1 MINDV
6 VNAIQH
12 AYGLC
17 SSSIVRS
24 LHLIPFNRIIYLP
37 LSREGPAHRPTLSMD
52 CANQYRGSRRR
63 RLRIS
68 NLVFAFLAI
77 FIVQFVPDTQAIS
90 RGSGGQYSHKPSYYD
105 TLGVS
110 RTADQKEIKKAYR
123 KLALRMHPD
132 KGGDEEKFKELSKA
146 YDTLSDDK
154 KRKLYDQFGE
164 EAVEGGAGP
173 NMSSHGHPF
182 RNGQG
187 FSFNNGAGNSQGFS
201 FNDAVG
207 NIDLSDILRQMMGGQ
222 MGGQMPG
229 NKSRQKSSAEKKTK
243 VYTHRV
249 GCTLEELAV
258 GETKKLKMTLKGKQK
273 IYNINLKP
281 GWKAGTKVTFQG
293 KNGLPTMV
301 FVIEELPHKYFER
314 RGDDLYYKHYIPE
327 SLASS
332 EINLNM
338 LLPSG
343 EQFSRSVFID
353 RGKSDT
359 LLANGKRLVI
369 PSKGMPIK
377 GGPERGNLIVEFRVG
392 KSAPRKG

>member
-1 MINDV
+1 
-6 VNAIQH
+6 
-12 AYGLC
+12 
-17 SSSIVRS
+17 
-24 LHLIPFNRIIYLP
+24 
-37 LSREGPAHRPTLSMD
+37 MD
-52 CANQYRGSRRR
+52 CRNQYRGSRRR
-63 RLRIS
+63 RLRVS
-68 NLVFAFLAI
+68 NLVLALLAI

-90 RGSGGQYSHKPSYYD
+90 RGGGGQYSQKPSYYD

-110 RTADQKEIKKAYR
+110 KTADQKEIKKAYR

-146 YDTLSDDK
+146 YDTLSDEK
-154 KRKLYDQFGE
+154 KRELYDQFGE
-164 EAVEGGAGP
+164 EGVEGGAAP
-173 NMSSHGHPF
+173 NMSSQGNPF

-187 FSFNNGAGNSQGFS
+187 FSFNNAAGNSQGFS
-201 FNDAVG
+201 FNDAAG
-207 NIDLSDILRQMMGGQ
+207 NIDLSDILRQMMGG

-229 NKSRQKSSAEKKTK
+229 NKPRQRSTAEKTTK

-249 GCTLEELAV
+249 RCTLEELAV
-258 GETKKLKMTLKGKQK
+258 GEKKKLKMTLKGKQK

-281 GWKAGTKVTFQG
+281 GWKDGTKVTFQG

-301 FVIEELPHKYFER
+301 FVIEELPHKDFER
-314 RGDDLYYKHYIPE
+314 QGDDLYYKHYIPE
-327 SLASS
+327 SMSSS
-332 EINLNM
+332 EINLNV

-343 EQFSRSVFID
+343 EQFSKSID
-353 RGKSDT
+353 IGKSDT

-377 GGPERGNLIVEFRVG
+377 GGPERGNLIVELRVG